1 MKSFIEKKQGSLKV
15 LTLILGLAIS
25 GIIIGQGL
33 TGSDGQVAKNNSFE
47 SLKETIKTNKNLI
60 VNTYLL
66 GVSIYQE
73 ATDK

>member
-1 MKSFIEKKQGSLKV
+1 MKSFFQKKQGSLKV
-15 LTLILGLAIS
+15 LALILGLAIS
-25 GIIIGQGL
+25 GVIIGQGL
-33 TGSDGQVAKNNSFE
+33 TGTDGQVAKNSSFD

-73 ATDK
+73 ATE

>member
-1 MKSFIEKKQGSLKV
+1 MKSTFQKKQGLLKV
-15 LTLILGLAIS
+15 LALIVGFAIS

-33 TGSDGQVAKNNSFE
+33 TDNDGVVAKNSSFD
-47 SLKETIKTNKNLI
+47 SLKETIKSNKNLI

-73 ATDK
+73 ATE